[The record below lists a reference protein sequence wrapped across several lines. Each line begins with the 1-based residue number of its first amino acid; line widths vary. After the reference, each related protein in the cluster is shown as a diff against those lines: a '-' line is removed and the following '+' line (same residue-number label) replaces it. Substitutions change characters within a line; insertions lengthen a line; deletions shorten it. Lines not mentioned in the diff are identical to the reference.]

1 MHEATLTGLLAAL
14 AGSNIMY
21 GLGLLDTG
29 MTFDF
34 AKLIMDT
41 EMAKMIKRII
51 KGIPV
56 NEETLAVDVIRMAG
70 PSGEFMSQEQTLH
83 LFKKEQSHSK
93 LLLRDMRNQFFSQ
106 GMDEKDIKNYTERAY
121 DVAKEIYD
129 NHKPDPLPKG
139 VASKLRDILNEAE
152 EHYGLAL
159 TKE

>member
-1 MHEATLTGLLAAL
+1 
-14 AGSNIMY
+14 MY

-29 MTFDF
+29 MTFDY

-56 NEETLAVDVIRMAG
+56 NEETLAVDIIKMVG

-93 LLLRDMRNQFFSQ
+93 LILRDMRDKYISQ
-106 GMDEKDIKNYTERAY
+106 GINEKDIKDYTERAY
-121 DVAKEIYD
+121 EKAREIYN
-129 NHKPDPLPKG
+129 NHKPDPLPED
-139 VASKLRDILNEAE
+139 VQSELRAILNEAE
-152 EHYGLAL
+152 EHYGLKV